1 MVVINAQH
9 ETAVV
14 IRRDGETVVFVRFT
28 AGKLTC
34 ERATELGFRE
44 LWKESHH
51 LALADTLDR
60 FVAHGETHGITQEAA
75 KGIEKLMARERNAL
89 SQLF

>member
-1 MVVINAQH
+1 MVVTNAQH

-28 AGKLTC
+28 AGKLVC
-34 ERATELGFRE
+34 ERLTELGFRE
-44 LWKESHH
+44 HWKESH

-75 KGIEKLMARERNAL
+75 KGIEKLRARERNAL